1 MRLCGF
7 SGSCLTL
14 SEDHAYESHIVVREK
29 NAASSSLSSSSS
41 SQHVNPEEDGS
52 SSSYYATCE
61 IAIPGNT
68 KQAKDKRGKEIEEH
82 FKKGNKNTLLTPTT
96 SWLYMRANPVIC
108 KSIPMTIAAAV
119 GNINCTI
126 CEKMKHTT
134 MSCSGPLLDLKRD
147 MLWIL
152 HDAGHLSEF
161 PFGLIELGDCEEH
174 RPSPRGNEWVHAVP
188 ELLGE
193 ETVLMNE
200 KLFHD
205 AIFISRTKY
214 NDSQTYPYFYAG
226 HYHKDAGSSTTGA
239 SVDDP
244 KEEYRLVEA
253 LRLYASASRV
263 ASQYTYDSKDS
274 LQLLKHMTAVASL
287 IDKDILSSSTAL
299 GDETVCSSRQWY
311 SNENALA
318 AATWL
323 LAFFDSLLVWEEK
336 AGQAFVELL
345 KPGNKNKHG
354 WKLFQHFSPTI
365 RSEMVARMTQEET
378 EQQHKEDTNNDDDDD
393 MLCSAICITS
403 QQLFYFTNPRSKRLT
418 QQDGLLLK
426 ALGKTKISIHE
437 MELTILQHS
446 GDDGGRR
453 KRAKRER

>member
-1 MRLCGF
+1 MDHPQQPPTTMC
-7 SGSCLTL
+7 SGS
-14 SEDHAYESHIVVREK
+14 
-29 NAASSSLSSSSS
+29 
-41 SQHVNPEEDGS
+41 
-52 SSSYYATCE
+52 
-61 IAIPGNT
+61 
-68 KQAKDKRGKEIEEH
+68 
-82 FKKGNKNTLLTPTT
+82 
-96 SWLYMRANPVIC
+96 
-108 KSIPMTIAAAV
+108 
-119 GNINCTI
+119 
-126 CEKMKHTT
+126 
-134 MSCSGPLLDLKRD
+134 LLDLKRD

-174 RPSPRGNEWVHAVP
+174 RPSPRGNEWVHVP

-205 AIFISRTKY
+205 AISISRTKY

-226 HYHKDAGSSTTGA
+226 HYHKDAGSSTTA
-239 SVDDP
+239 VDDP

-274 LQLLKHMTAVASL
+274 LQLLKHMSAVASL
-287 IDKDILSSSTAL
+287 MEKDILSSSATIG
-299 GDETVCSSRQWY
+299 GDEKGCSSRVWY

-336 AGQAFVELL
+336 AGYAFVELL

-354 WKLFQHFSPTI
+354 WKLFQHFPPTI
-365 RSEMVARMTQEET
+365 RSEMVARLTQGVT
-378 EQQHKEDTNNDDDDD
+378 KQHKEDKNIHDDDAV
-393 MLCSAICITS
+393 LCSAICITS
-403 QQLFYFTNPRSKRLT
+403 QQLVYFTNPRSKRFT
-418 QQDGLLLK
+418 QQNGLLLK
-426 ALGKTKISIHE
+426 ALGKTKISINE

-446 GDDGGRR
+446 GDNGGRR
-453 KRAKRER
+453 KRARREA